1 MVVGDLHEKPV
12 HPPTVQDMAV
22 ASGPVLGEP
31 VTRGWAPVEVAFGPL
46 PWAALGTGLAAAL
59 GGAL

>member
-12 HPPTVQDMAV
+12 HPPVQDMAV
-22 ASGPVLGEP
+22 ASGPLLGEP
-31 VTRGWAPVEVAFGPL
+31 VTRGWAPVEVAFGSL
-46 PWAALGTGLAAAL
+46 PWAALGTGLAAL